1 MRLYHNPRCSKS
13 RQALALLVEKNI
25 EFEDYRYLDNGISQE
40 DLNIL
45 VALEGVIRKQDVDK
59 SLGYDLNNKA
69 DILKLLTDN
78 PKTLQ
83 RPILINNGQA
93 VIGRPPENILV
104 LLD

>member
-25 EFEDYRYLDNGISQE
+25 EFETYRYLDNGISQE

-69 DILKLLTDN
+69 DILKLLIDN

>member
-1 MRLYHNPRCSKS
+1 
-13 RQALALLVEKNI
+13 
-25 EFEDYRYLDNGISQE
+25 
-40 DLNIL
+40 
-45 VALEGVIRKQDVDK
+45 
-59 SLGYDLNNKA
+59 LNNKA
-69 DILKLLTDN
+69 DILKLLIDN

>member
-25 EFEDYRYLDNGISQE
+25 EFETYRYLDNGIFQE

-45 VALEGVIRKQDVDK
+45 VAIEGVIRKQDVDK

-69 DILKLLTDN
+69 DILKLLIDN

-83 RPILINNGQA
+83 RPILINNGRA